1 MIPFPSLKEHSD
13 CCGGQRGTDMSPGD
27 GLGEGHI
34 ARHCVIEVR
43 DVGSWAAPVRRE
55 RRGAFE
61 EYE

>member
-34 ARHCVIEVR
+34 ARHCGTSEE
-43 DVGSWAAPVRRE
+43 GEE
-55 RRGAFE
+55 RCI
-61 EYE
+61 